1 MYNFSSKCRIL
12 GDLIV
17 KKLFVLVTL
26 ILCVAAIIVGNLH
39 WNQKITA
46 QGEKKTSAKV
56 IKSVR
61 EDEKIKANK
70 VDVSKISSNLPIEL
84 QDKIKSAQESKV
96 PLSFVI
102 YGSSEIEGS
111 WSEQFSSELKK
122 AYGEDLFNISIL
134 TTGDSTTR
142 ELVNSEGYQDV
153 NELKPDI
160 LLFEAPMLNDNGDVG
175 FGIDESLDN
184 IQIMIDSWYEANNN
198 LFLMVQP
205 SQPLYGATFY
215 PSEVSQLKDYM
226 EKNDFIYLN
235 HWENWPELNDDAMLE
250 YLEDNEVN
258 EEGYKIWADYNVKY
272 FVAE

>member
-1 MYNFSSKCRIL
+1 M
-12 GDLIV
+12 

-46 QGEKKTSAKV
+46 QGEKETSAKV
-56 IKSVR
+56 IKPVR

-102 YGSSEIEGS
+102 YGSSEIERS

-122 AYGEDLFNISIL
+122 AYGEDLFNINIL

-215 PSEVSQLKDYM
+215 PSEVSQLQDYM